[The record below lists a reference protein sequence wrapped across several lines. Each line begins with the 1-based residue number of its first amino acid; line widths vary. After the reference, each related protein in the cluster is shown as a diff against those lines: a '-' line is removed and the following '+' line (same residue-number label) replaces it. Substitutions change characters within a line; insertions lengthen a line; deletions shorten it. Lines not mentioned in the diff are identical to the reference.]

1 VQKFFQSITN
11 DDTKMKLL
19 QFNPSDRA
27 I

>member
-1 VQKFFQSITN
+1 
-11 DDTKMKLL
+11 MKLL